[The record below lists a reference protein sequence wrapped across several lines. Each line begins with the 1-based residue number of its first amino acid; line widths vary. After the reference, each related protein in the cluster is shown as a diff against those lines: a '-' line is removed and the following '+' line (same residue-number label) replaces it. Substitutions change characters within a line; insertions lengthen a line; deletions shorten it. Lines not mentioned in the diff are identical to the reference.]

1 MKFLIRLSVTAASL
15 WVAVR
20 FVPGIEYQ
28 GDWMAL
34 FGVALV
40 FGLVNAVIRPILF
53 LLTCPIVLLTLG
65 LFVFVL
71 NGLMLLITAT
81 IAAQLGIAF
90 SVSGIL
96 PAMIGA
102 LVVGVV
108 SAALNIFVGEEKEKE
123 KDD

>member
-1 MKFLIRLSVTAASL
+1 MKFLIRLSVTAAAL

-28 GDWMAL
+28 GDWVAL

-53 LLTCPIVLLTLG
+53 ALTCPLVLLTLG

-71 NGLMLLITAT
+71 NGMMLLLTAT
-81 IAAQLGIAF
+81 IAAEFGIAF

-108 SAALNIFVGEEKEKE
+108 SSALNIFVGEEKKE
-123 KDD
+123 QKD